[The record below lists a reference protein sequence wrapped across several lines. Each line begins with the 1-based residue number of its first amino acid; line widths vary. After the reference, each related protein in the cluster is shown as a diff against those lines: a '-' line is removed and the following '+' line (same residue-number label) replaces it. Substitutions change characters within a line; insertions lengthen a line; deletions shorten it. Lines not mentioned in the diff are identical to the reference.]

1 MWNRASLKARSDLH
15 VYDCTPICFRVY
27 YSDDGYVWTAY
38 NSRLSSADLGQVFE
52 SENIWSIAGTVE
64 FDPPIRVRQ
73 CAWIC
78 MIAVLSTSADVLFE
92 LVRSHGDT

>member
-1 MWNRASLKARSDLH
+1 MLIH
-15 VYDCTPICFRVY
+15 VPVHVCTRVGFRVY

-38 NSRLSSADLGQVFE
+38 NSRLSSTDLGQVFE

-78 MIAVLSTSADVLFE
+78 MIAILSTSADVLFE